1 MVECRFCAGSCCSA
15 CRHTGKEG
23 LTYQV
28 GALLDFR
35 GTDIEVAGLPA
46 AQMEADR
53 LMGLDWAQ
61 PVGIWTGQAHG
72 SELVEIWYQGE
83 QFRG

>member
-1 MVECRFCAGSCCSA
+1 MAECRFCAGSCCSA

-72 SELVEIWYQGE
+72 FELVEIWYQGA